1 LTPTDLSSVSL
12 VSRRFHGLVTT
23 PHAWRAAFARFFP
36 GPALLNASIS
46 TATLTEVKPETF
58 RSDKRAFCRLTA
70 LATWRSEYILRTR
83 LLRSLSRGKPLQS
96 SSSSST
102 PRGTPNSASAVMMYN
117 SQLFSPVLH
126 LDATFGSGPL
136 KRFPRFIHGADGHA
150 SSSDPLTGKVDNW
163 GLSDPQLFLNFED
176 NFFGET
182 MYGNGAGDICGL
194 PNSMCVS
201 QLYGMVYGEG
211 APNGGIYFRSVD
223 EMRGHFLAA
232 PLGLSEPE
240 LGIPMIDRRG
250 EAISSLWIAKSAA
263 VPDLT
268 EGLVGIMSGSTLGVL
283 SAYSLGSRELRDM
296 RLGRGELTARWILS
310 PGVPIIA
317 LAVDESYSLK
327 RQAQNRVWAV
337 ALNALGELFYL
348 TKFPKRATIPRG
360 TKLDEPALERLAWN
374 TGRTVLW
381 NLVEPSRR
389 TSRPDPY
396 GESDVDGSYS
406 PRSSWN
412 GMCLNKDQIKAEC
425 RENENFLRKLPK
437 DFRKTCLGWDMRRR
451 LEADFAG
458 DDGNFAGESMTVFQC
473 GLDEDAAASVNRFSR
488 LKVSED
494 EGTVTDSFPLTPED
508 ANTNTNTN
516 MIQSDSIFGGFS
528 HQPDKSSRL
537 LDQTSTRG
545 RGLSSMA
552 YTSLEASPERAP
564 TIEEWRCSNMSFG
577 GAKSA
582 QITTTT
588 IDCSTY
594 ATLTLSEDPAVGM
607 LGSSEASSSFG
618 SPLHM
623 EDRSINPSD
632 IPGQRARFLAAG
644 TKTGVVYIWDCR
656 AASSKTV
663 DTVNTIDPVRII
675 YTDSPEIS
683 CLALTALQLV
693 HGGNDGL
700 VQAWDP
706 LASGSEAIRTLN
718 SRFSSKARRRLVQAQ
733 NTSHGVGINMFA
745 AGAISL
751 DPDPTVLRGMVSLGT
766 HLRYWSYSSLTADQY
781 KGTKRRLRRSDRGSN
796 NHAGERF
803 SGTVRNAGLK
813 AYIVN
818 ERMELERENA
828 RRRRESERLAG
839 RFGLDLLQSEEEA
852 LAYAA
857 MLSEES
863 LALDEQKRASV
874 VTTPVASNSAWDAER
889 VHSTAISEIDAD
901 LAEAIRLSLDEDRH
915 DTPQY
920 VSPGYS
926 PSPSGHYDV
935 PIRFARKGRKSPKSP
950 LSRSPPLSKAVG
962 VGSSKAQEMSDLDF
976 ALQLSLAEENSR
988 KDAGDVIEEEFP
1000 ALSGTPTRSSGKG
1013 KGKVRS
1019 F

>member
-1 LTPTDLSSVSL
+1 
-12 VSRRFHGLVTT
+12 
-23 PHAWRAAFARFFP
+23 
-36 GPALLNASIS
+36 
-46 TATLTEVKPETF
+46 
-58 RSDKRAFCRLTA
+58 
-70 LATWRSEYILRTR
+70 
-83 LLRSLSRGKPLQS
+83 
-96 SSSSST
+96 
-102 PRGTPNSASAVMMYN
+102 MYN
-117 SQLFSPVLH
+117 SQLFSPILH

-163 GLSDPQLFLNFED
+163 GLSDPQLFLSFED

-182 MYGNGAGDICGL
+182 PWGLGAGDICGL
-194 PNSMCVS
+194 PNSMSVS
-201 QLYGMVYGEG
+201 QLYGLVYGEG

-223 EMRGHFLAA
+223 EMRGKFLSS

-240 LGIPMIDRRG
+240 LGIPRIDRRA
-250 EAISSLWIAKSAA
+250 EAISSVWIAKSTA
-263 VPDLT
+263 VPGLT
-268 EGLVGIMSGSTLGVL
+268 EGLIGVMSGSTLGVL

-296 RLGRGELTARWILS
+296 RLDRGELTARWILS

-317 LAVDESYSLK
+317 LAVDEAYSFK

-348 TKFPKRATIPRG
+348 TKFPKRSTISRG

-389 TSRPDPY
+389 TARPDPY
-396 GESDVDGSYS
+396 GDSDVDGSYS

-412 GMCLNKDQIKAEC
+412 GMCLSLDQIRAEC

-437 DFRKTCLGWDMRRR
+437 DFRKTCLDWDMRRR
-451 LEADFAG
+451 LEVDFAG

-473 GLDEDAAASVNRFSR
+473 GLDEDSIASVKRFSR
-488 LKVSED
+488 LKISED
-494 EGTVTDSFPLTPED
+494 DGTVTDSVPPTPED
-508 ANTNTNTN
+508 DETPV
-516 MIQSDSIFGGFS
+516 IERESIFGGFS
-528 HQPDKSSRL
+528 SKRRPSQSA
-537 LDQTSTRG
+537 DQTTFRG

-564 TIEEWRCSNMSFG
+564 TVEEWRCSNLSFG
-577 GAKSA
+577 GAKA
-582 QITTTT
+582 VQITNTT
-588 IDCSTY
+588 IDCSIY
-594 ATLTLSEDPAVGM
+594 AMLTLSEDPAVGM
-607 LGSSEASSSFG
+607 LGSSEASSNFG

-623 EDRSINPSD
+623 EDRSIIPSE

-644 TKTGVVYIWDCR
+644 TKNGVVYIWDCR
-656 AASSKTV
+656 AASSKEV
-663 DTVNTIDPVRII
+663 DIVNTIDPVRII

-683 CLALTALQLV
+683 CLAMTAVQLV

-700 VQAWDP
+700 VQAWDT
-706 LASGSEAIRTLN
+706 LASGSEPIRTLN

-733 NTSHGVGINMFA
+733 NTAQGVGINMFA

-781 KGTKRRLRRSDRGSN
+781 KGTKRRLRRSERGSN

-828 RRRRESERLAG
+828 RRRREAERLAG

-863 LALDEQKRASV
+863 LALDEQRRAST
-874 VTTPVASNSAWDAER
+874 VTTPAASNSAWEAAPAQSSDLAD
-889 VHSTAISEIDAD
+889 IDAD
-901 LAEAIRLSLDEDRH
+901 LAEAIRLSLDDDRV

-926 PSPSGHYDV
+926 PSPTGHYDV
-935 PIRFARKGRKSPKSP
+935 PIRFARKGRRSPRSP
-950 LSRSPPLSKAVG
+950 ASRSPPLSKVLEA
-962 VGSSKAQEMSDLDF
+962 GSSRDQEMSDLDF
-976 ALQLSLAEENSR
+976 ALQLSLAEEQSL
-988 KDAGDVIEEEFP
+988 KGAADGDDEEFP
-1000 ALSGTPTRSSGKG
+1000 ALSGTPTRGGKG
-1013 KGKVRS
+1013 KGKGKGKA
-1019 F
+1019 

>member
-1 LTPTDLSSVSL
+1 MS
-12 VSRRFHGLVTT
+12 
-23 PHAWRAAFARFFP
+23 
-36 GPALLNASIS
+36 LNAS
-46 TATLTEVKPETF
+46 TTTLTDIKPETF

-102 PRGTPNSASAVMMYN
+102 PRGTPNSASAVTMYN

-126 LDATFGSGPL
+126 LDATFGSGPMM
-136 KRFPRFIHGADGHA
+136 KFPRFIHGADGHA

-163 GLSDPQLFLNFED
+163 GLTDVQLFLSFEE

-182 MYGNGAGDICGL
+182 MWGLGAGEICGL
-194 PNSMCVS
+194 PNSMEVS
-201 QLYGMVYGEG
+201 QIYGMVYGEG

-223 EMRGHFLAA
+223 EMRGKFLAS
-232 PLGLSEPE
+232 PLGISEPE
-240 LGIPMIDRRG
+240 LGIPRIDRRA
-250 EAISSLWIAKSAA
+250 EAISSVWIAKSAA
-263 VPDLT
+263 IPGLT
-268 EGLVGIMSGSTLGVL
+268 EGLIGIMSGSTLGVL
-283 SAYSLGSRELRDM
+283 SAYSLGSRDLRDM

-317 LAVDESYSLK
+317 LAIDESYSLK
-327 RQAQNRVWAV
+327 RQAQNRVWAI

-348 TKFPKRATIPRG
+348 TKFPKRTTIPRG
-360 TKLDEPALERLAWN
+360 TKLDPPAQERLAWN

-389 TSRPDPY
+389 TARPDPY
-396 GESDVDGSYS
+396 AESDVDGSYS

-412 GMCLNKDQIKAEC
+412 GMCLSADQIKAEC

-451 LEADFAG
+451 LEVDFAG

-473 GLDEDAAASVNRFSR
+473 GLDDDSVASVMRFSR

-494 EGTVTDSFPLTPED
+494 EGTITDSVPLTPED
-508 ANTNTNTN
+508 DQTP
-516 MIQSDSIFGGFS
+516 MVERGSIFGELS
-528 HQPDKSSRL
+528 PPQDEYPQPI
-537 LDQTSTRG
+537 DQTTLRG

-552 YTSLEASPERAP
+552 YTSTEASPERAP
-564 TIEEWRCSNMSFG
+564 TVEEWRCSNLSFG
-577 GAKSA
+577 GAKA
-582 QITTTT
+582 VQITTTT
-588 IDCSTY
+588 IDCSLY

-607 LGSSEASSSFG
+607 LGSSEASSNFG

-623 EDRSINPSD
+623 EDRSIVPSE

-656 AASSKTV
+656 AASSKAV
-663 DTVNTIDPVRII
+663 DIINTIEPVRII
-675 YTDSPEIS
+675 CTDSPEIS
-683 CLALTALQLV
+683 CLAMTAVQLV

-700 VQAWDP
+700 VQAWDT
-706 LASGSEAIRTLN
+706 LASGSEPIRTLN

-733 NTSHGVGINMFA
+733 NTAQGVGINMFA
-745 AGAISL
+745 AGAICL

-781 KGTKRRLRRSDRGSN
+781 KGTKRRLRRSERGSN

-813 AYIVN
+813 AYIIN
-818 ERMELERENA
+818 ERLELERETA

-857 MLSEES
+857 MLSQES
-863 LALDEQKRASV
+863 LALDEQRRASA
-874 VTTPVASNSAWDAER
+874 VTTPVTNSSAWEATP
-889 VHSTAISEIDAD
+889 STDLSEVDAD
-901 LAEAIRLSLDEDRH
+901 LAEAIRLSLDDERI

-926 PSPSGHYDV
+926 PSPTGQYDV
-935 PIRFARKGRKSPKSP
+935 PIRFARKGRRSPKSP
-950 LSRSPPLSKAVG
+950 ASRSPPLSKVLEA
-962 VGSSKAQEMSDLDF
+962 GSSKDQEMSDLDF
-976 ALQLSLAEENSR
+976 ALQLSLAEEQSR
-988 KDAGDVIEEEFP
+988 RDTRNLHGEEEFP
-1000 ALSGTPTRSSGKG
+1000 ALSGTPTRSGGKG
-1013 KGKVRS
+1013 KGKGKAQP
-1019 F
+1019 

>member
-1 LTPTDLSSVSL
+1 
-12 VSRRFHGLVTT
+12 
-23 PHAWRAAFARFFP
+23 
-36 GPALLNASIS
+36 
-46 TATLTEVKPETF
+46 
-58 RSDKRAFCRLTA
+58 
-70 LATWRSEYILRTR
+70 
-83 LLRSLSRGKPLQS
+83 
-96 SSSSST
+96 
-102 PRGTPNSASAVMMYN
+102 MMYN

-150 SSSDPLTGKVDNW
+150 SSSDPLTGKIDNW
-163 GLSDPQLFLNFED
+163 GLSDPQLFLSFED
-176 NFFGET
+176 DFFGET
-182 MYGNGAGDICGL
+182 PWGLGAGDICGL
-194 PNSMCVS
+194 PNSMGVS

-223 EMRGHFLAA
+223 EMRGKFLPA

-240 LGIPMIDRRG
+240 LGIPRIDRRG
-250 EAISSLWIAKSAA
+250 EAISSVWIANSTA
-263 VPDLT
+263 VPGLT
-268 EGLVGIMSGSTLGVL
+268 EGLIGVMSGSTLGVL
-283 SAYSLGSRELRDM
+283 SAYSLGSRDLRDM
-296 RLGRGELTARWILS
+296 RLDRGELTARWILS

-348 TKFPKRATIPRG
+348 TKFPKRSTIPRG
-360 TKLDEPALERLAWN
+360 TKLDEPAVERLAWN

-389 TSRPDPY
+389 TARPDPY
-396 GESDVDGSYS
+396 GDSDVDGSYS

-412 GMCLNKDQIKAEC
+412 GMCLSFDQIKAEC

-451 LEADFAG
+451 LEVDFAG

-473 GLDEDAAASVNRFSR
+473 GLDEDSVASVKRFSR
-488 LKVSED
+488 FKTSGD
-494 EGTVTDSFPLTPED
+494 EGTVTDSVPPTPED
-508 ANTNTNTN
+508 DHTPV
-516 MIQSDSIFGGFS
+516 IERDSIFGGFPS
-528 HQPDKSSRL
+528 QIGPSRL
-537 LDQTSTRG
+537 ADQTTLRG
-545 RGLSSMA
+545 RGLSSMT

-564 TIEEWRCSNMSFG
+564 TIEEWRCSNLSFG
-577 GAKSA
+577 GAKSV
-582 QITTTT
+582 QITSTT
-588 IDCSTY
+588 IDCSIY
-594 ATLTLSEDPAVGM
+594 AMLTLSEDPAVGM

-623 EDRSINPSD
+623 EDRSIMPSD

-644 TKTGVVYIWDCR
+644 TKTGVVYIWDFR
-656 AASSKTV
+656 AASSKEV
-663 DTVNTIDPVRII
+663 DIVNTIDPVRII

-683 CLALTALQLV
+683 CLAMTAVQLV

-700 VQAWDP
+700 VQAWDT
-706 LASGSEAIRTLN
+706 LASGSEPIRTLN

-733 NTSHGVGINMFA
+733 NTAQGTGIINMFA
-745 AGAISL
+745 AGAICL
-751 DPDPTVLRGMVSLGT
+751 DPDPTILRGIVSLGT

-781 KGTKRRLRRSDRGSN
+781 KGTKRRLRRSERGSN

-828 RRRRESERLAG
+828 RRRREAERLAG
-839 RFGLDLLQSEEEA
+839 RFGLDLLQNEDEA

-863 LALDEQKRASV
+863 LALDEQRRASAV
-874 VTTPVASNSAWDAER
+874 ASPVASNSAWE
-889 VHSTAISEIDAD
+889 TAPAQPTDLADIDAD
-901 LAEAIRLSLDEDRH
+901 LAEAIRLSLDDDRV

-935 PIRFARKGRKSPKSP
+935 PIRFARKGRRSPKSP
-950 LSRSPPLSKAVG
+950 ASRSPPLSRVLEA
-962 VGSSKAQEMSDLDF
+962 GSSKDQEMSDLDF
-976 ALQLSLAEENSR
+976 ALQLSLAEEQSR
-988 KDAGDVIEEEFP
+988 KGAADVSDEEFP
-1000 ALSGTPTRSSGKG
+1000 ALSGTPTRGRKG
-1013 KGKVRS
+1013 KGKT
-1019 F
+1019 